1 MLVSVFDELA
11 RELEGDPAKRHAL
24 RALLLTEEL
33 LALPATVAELVGI
46 VKELTEVM
54 AAVLL
59 RLDHLETDVSTL
71 KTDVATL
78 KTDVATL
85 KTDVATL
92 KTDVATLKTDVA
104 TLKTDVAT
112 LKTDVGTLK
121 TDVATL
127 KTDVATLK
135 TDVGTLKTDVGTL
148 KTDVG
153 TLKGSDL
160 ERHWQRHLPA
170 YLGRQFRRLL
180 IIEPADLR
188 ELLDEA
194 VDAGRIELDEAIDA
208 ALADVV
214 GHGRRQDGAELYV
227 AVEASVVVDANDV
240 KRALRR
246 ARILARATGAG
257 AHAVAAGDRATKGAL
272 EFAALPSDVPITIA
286 GPAGLRSE
294 YEASTA

>member
-1 MLVSVFDELA
+1 MMLVSVFDELA

-92 KTDVATLKTDVA
+92 KTDVATLKTDVG
-104 TLKTDVAT
+104 T

-121 TDVATL
+121 TDVGTL
-127 KTDVATLK
+127 KTDVGTLK

-194 VDAGRIELDEAIDA
+194 VDAGRIGLDEAIDA